1 MGARIEAREG
11 RFPPFTVHGAPLT
24 GIEYELPVASAQVKS
39 CVLLA
44 GLVTDATTVV
54 EPVPS
59 RDHTERM
66 LARGRR
72 PDRAR
77 RATPLGG
84 YRHDRRQRRRA
95 RARGSSRSPATRP
108 RRRS

>member
-24 GIEYELPVASAQVKS
+24 GIEYELPVASGQVKS

-44 GLVTDATTVV
+44 GLVTDATTVSS
-54 EPVPS
+54 PS
-59 RDHTERM
+59 RAATTPSGCWPPPALRS
-66 LARGRR
+66 
-72 PDRAR
+72 RAR
-77 RATPLGG
+77 RPVGG
-84 YRHDRRQRRRA
+84 GFRTTVGNTDELDSDRRRA
-95 RARGSSRSPATRP
+95 GTRP